1 MQNIKPREKVAIIE
15 SLKAGIVPKIGLRHI
30 QVGRKAEINEIIND
44 LNIISDDGAKVRFI
58 IGDYGSGKT
67 FFLTLA
73 KLIAHEKNF
82 VVLNADITEDK
93 ILSSSDGRAQN
104 LFSELISN
112 MSIKSK
118 ADGGALKAV
127 IERWI
132 NNVLN
137 GRETITFAEVHKLL
151 SPLEE
156 YTSSYDFCGVLSQ
169 YITAYFECDD
179 FKMSNCIKWLKAEY
193 NTKTEARQDLGVRTI
208 INDDNFYDYLKLF
221 AKFTKLAGFSG
232 LLVNIDELAVVSR
245 IKKQLRDKNFE
256 RILTIINDCLQG
268 SAQNIE
274 FIFGGTV
281 EFLEDEYK
289 GMYSYGA
296 LRSRLAD
303 NQFSTDDCRDLSGLV
318 IRLQNLTQEELYVL
332 LQNIRNVFAEY
343 DMDKYLVNDGEI
355 EIYMKYILGKLG
367 ASAFLSPRESVK
379 GFVGLLV
386 QLQNNPDKNIEYFIG
401 KQQKEVEKTDEFDG
415 FDFGSL

>member
-1 MQNIKPREKVAIIE
+1 M
-15 SLKAGIVPKIGLRHI
+15 
-30 QVGRKAEINEIIND
+30 
-44 LNIISDDGAKVRFI
+44 
-58 IGDYGSGKT
+58 
-67 FFLTLA
+67 
-73 KLIAHEKNF
+73 
-82 VVLNADITEDK
+82 
-93 ILSSSDGRAQN
+93 
-104 LFSELISN
+104 
-112 MSIKSK
+112 
-118 ADGGALKAV
+118 
-127 IERWI
+127 
-132 NNVLN
+132 
-137 GRETITFAEVHKLL
+137 
-151 SPLEE
+151 
-156 YTSSYDFCGVLSQ
+156 
-169 YITAYFECDD
+169 
-179 FKMSNCIKWLKAEY
+179 
-193 NTKTEARQDLGVRTI
+193 
-208 INDDNFYDYLKLF
+208 
-221 AKFTKLAGFSG
+221 
-232 LLVNIDELAVVSR
+232 
-245 IKKQLRDKNFE
+245 
-256 RILTIINDCLQG
+256 QG

-343 DMDKYLVNDGEI
+343 DVNKYLVNDGEI

>member
-30 QVGRKAEINEIIND
+30 QVGRKGEINEIIND
-44 LNIISDDGAKVRFI
+44 LNIVLNDGAKVRFV

-67 FFLTLA
+67 FFLTLS

-93 ILSSSDGRAQN
+93 ILSSSDGRAKN
-104 LFSELISN
+104 LFSELINN
-112 MSIKSK
+112 MSVKSK
-118 ADGGALKAV
+118 ADCGALKIV
-127 IERWI
+127 IEKWI
-132 NNVLN
+132 NNALN
-137 GRETITFAEVHKLL
+137 GRESIGLNEIHKLL
-151 SPLEE
+151 LPLEE
-156 YTSSYDFCGVLSQ
+156 YTSCYDFCSVLCQ
-169 YITAYFECDD
+169 YINAYFECDD
-179 FKMSNCIKWLKAEY
+179 FKMSNCVKWLKAEY
-193 NTKTEARQDLGVRTI
+193 STKIEARQDLGVRTI

-221 AKFTKLAGFSG
+221 ARFTKLAGFAG
-232 LLVNIDELAVVSR
+232 LLINIDELAVVSR
-245 IKKQLRDKNFE
+245 LKKQLRDKNFE
-256 RILTIINDCLQG
+256 RILTIVNDCLQG

-274 FIFGGTV
+274 FIFGGTI

-296 LRSRLAD
+296 LKSRLAD
-303 NQFSTDDCRDLSGLV
+303 NQFSTDECRDLSGLV

-343 DMDKYLVNDGEI
+343 DESKYLIKDSEI

-379 GFVGLLV
+379 SFVGLLI
-386 QLQNNPDKNIEYFIG
+386 QLQNNPNKDIYYFIG
-401 KQQKEVEKTDEFDG
+401 KQQKEIKEEDDFDG